1 MAEQIEHPGDGAR
14 WKHRRRMAY
23 ASLGGVLGIAARAA
37 FGDAIPE
44 ANEGILGAA
53 LWALDSVVGLYLG
66 FAVAVDV
73 FRAKRPPGT

>member
-1 MAEQIEHPGDGAR
+1 MAEQDVEHPGDSAR

-53 LWALDSVVGLYLG
+53 LWALAAVVGAYMG
-66 FAVAVDV
+66 FAVADDV
-73 FRAKRPPGT
+73 FRSKKPQS